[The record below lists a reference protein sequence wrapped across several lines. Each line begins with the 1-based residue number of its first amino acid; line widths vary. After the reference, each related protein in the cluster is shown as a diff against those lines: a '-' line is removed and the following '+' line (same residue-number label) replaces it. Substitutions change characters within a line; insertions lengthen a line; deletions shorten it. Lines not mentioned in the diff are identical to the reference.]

1 MKQKFLFLSFLFFVN
16 DFCNGQDSTLAK
28 WSVNISPSLLNI
40 PPVDLGIQFG
50 VQYRGGDW
58 GFGAELAFPFQKSNE
73 HYTEMKYRR
82 WGAELKRF
90 LGREKQNYL
99 SLQFNYAQRNFRDS
113 SPGRFF
119 RSTVA
124 DAYDYRS
131 TSISSPIVNTA
142 FKFGREME
150 IGKKFFVDCFAGLG
164 VGVIMTEYKNI
175 EGLETVDRTNLFAHF
190 SIYSAHRYDKTI
202 KRLHATAGA
211 RLHYYF

>member
-82 WGAELKRF
+82 WGAEHKRF
-90 LGREKQNYL
+90 LGREN
-99 SLQFNYAQRNFRDS
+99 
-113 SPGRFF
+113 
-119 RSTVA
+119 
-124 DAYDYRS
+124 
-131 TSISSPIVNTA
+131 
-142 FKFGREME
+142 
-150 IGKKFFVDCFAGLG
+150 
-164 VGVIMTEYKNI
+164 
-175 EGLETVDRTNLFAHF
+175 
-190 SIYSAHRYDKTI
+190 KTI
-202 KRLHATAGA
+202 YRFNLIMRNGISGIQVPEDFFEAQWQMHTITEA
-211 RLHYYF
+211 LLFLLL